1 MSVKVA
7 GDVAFTSTGAK
18 LRNFAGDITFTGAGA
33 KLRNLWKQQ
42 IQTKHTVNLTVG

>member
-33 KLRNLWKQQ
+33 KLRNLWICGSNKFKPS
-42 IQTKHTVNLTVG
+42 TP